1 VTAKKIALRRRLE
14 RLSETKLND
23 TKDLANALLI
33 VNESLQDLANR
44 VIALEKVVVQEQRR
58 AK

>member
-14 RLSETKLND
+14 KLSETKLND

-44 VIALEKVVVQEQRR
+44 VIALEKVVVKEQRR